1 LKMVKEPVRIAAVA
15 AAVGFLLQATF
26 QAALALGAP
35 LGSASWGGAYEGQLP
50 MGLRIASGVAVGVY
64 VLFALIVLGRGG
76 FRGVLLPYGVLRWG
90 TWVLV
95 GLMFLGA
102 LLNLASSSGWERFGW
117 GPLAL
122 ILALLCLFVALR
134 AGPVSGEG

>member
-90 TWVLV
+90 DMGAGRTDVFGSASEPRVVERVGALWVGTLGADPGSPVLV
-95 GLMFLGA
+95 
-102 LLNLASSSGWERFGW
+102 
-117 GPLAL
+117 
-122 ILALLCLFVALR
+122 CR
-134 AGPVSGEG
+134 A